1 MPAPN
6 DDAVYMHGTCIVCGT
21 RALLL
26 RGPSGAG
33 KSDLAFRLIRADA
46 SGETRLVADDQVRL
60 VVEGARLVASAPE
73 LLAGLIELRGLGLV
87 AVPAVARGD
96 VALIVD
102 LVPRDRV
109 PRLADV
115 RYEKIAGIELP
126 VLALHAFDI
135 TTPEKLGL
143 ALATI
148 PEKGFPGPDGR
159 L

>member
-1 MPAPN
+1 MP
-6 DDAVYMHGTCIVCGT
+6 DGIYMHGTCIACGA
-21 RALLL
+21 RAVLL

-60 VVEGARLVASAPE
+60 VRDGARLVASAPE
-73 LLAGLIELRGLGLV
+73 MLAGLIELRGLGLV
-87 AVPAVARGD
+87 EVPVAAQGD
-96 VALIVD
+96 VVLIVD
-102 LVPRDRV
+102 LVPRAEV
-109 PRLADV
+109 PRLPEP
-115 RYEKIAGIELP
+115 RHEEIAGLHLP

-135 TTPEKLGL
+135 TAPEKLRL
-143 ALATI
+143 ALAAI